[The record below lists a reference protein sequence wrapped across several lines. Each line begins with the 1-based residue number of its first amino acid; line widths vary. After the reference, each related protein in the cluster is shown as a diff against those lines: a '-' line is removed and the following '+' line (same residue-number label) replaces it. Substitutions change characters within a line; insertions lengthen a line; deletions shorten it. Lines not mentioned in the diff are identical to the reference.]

1 MFKKT
6 ACVIMGHKFK
16 FETFLYSNDYFLCD
30 KKLGHSHTYKTCQR
44 CGDWQ
49 SFKVY
54 NYQSNDKHMTDE
66 IIIKTLIKY
75 CKILISKLGGD
86 KFDEPFIKK
95 VPKLVEH
102 LFDKN
107 DQHVYIPKF

>member
-6 ACVIMGHKFK
+6 TCAILGHKFK
-16 FETFLYSNDYFLCD
+16 FETFLYSNDYWLCD

-44 CGDWQ
+44 CAKYE

-54 NYQSNDKHMTDE
+54 NYQSHDKYMSDE
-66 IIIKTLIKY
+66 KIIKTLIQY
-75 CKILISKLGGD
+75 CKILISKMDGE

-95 VPKLVEH
+95 VPKLTEH
-102 LFDKN
+102 LFEMDDDN
-107 DQHVYIPKF
+107 VYIPKF